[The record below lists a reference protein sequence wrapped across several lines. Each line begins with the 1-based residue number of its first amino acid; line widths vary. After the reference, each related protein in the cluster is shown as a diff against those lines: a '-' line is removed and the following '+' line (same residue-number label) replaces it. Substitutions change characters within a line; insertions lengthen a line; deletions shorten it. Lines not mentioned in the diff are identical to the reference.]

1 MTLRGIR
8 PTPVEGAFLAWL
20 YLVVLWLTWTPTGAG
35 VPELLLRPPSM
46 PWTVF
51 LGNLL
56 LFAPIAAVLASLFP
70 PGAQVRRRAASVALL
85 IAGLSVGV
93 ELGQFLV
100 PGRSISPYDVLLNTG
115 GGAAVAGAVLMMR
128 RRGLDR
134 RIPMGA
140 ACGAVGVGVLVFLSA
155 MGVSAQRM
163 LQLDHWNPAYQVVA
177 GDEWEGGRTYD
188 GEVTVPRLCTGEG
201 AATTGH
207 CIEPGA
213 DEGQREAFVAGVHD
227 SQRIR
232 VTARVVSA
240 GPQNDFNRI
249 VTFSQGTGTRN
260 VTLGQEEEDLRFRVR
275 TPLSGPNGTTV
286 SFRLPESIPTGEP
299 TTVVAEF
306 HKRGVDL
313 VAEAPSRVTRRTF
326 RWGFLSGWWLEK
338 GESVTPGALLA
349 AMLVGAL
356 GFSLPIALAVG
367 QGLKGVGLAPGWL
380 QVGGAAAAAPVLVLL
395 VAGALGVAVPIREL
409 LASGAV
415 GLLGAMV
422 PWISVNRSSPGD

>member
-1 MTLRGIR
+1 M
-8 PTPVEGAFLAWL
+8 
-20 YLVVLWLTWTPTGAG
+20 
-35 VPELLLRPPSM
+35 
-46 PWTVF
+46 
-51 LGNLL
+51 
-56 LFAPIAAVLASLFP
+56 
-70 PGAQVRRRAASVALL
+70 
-85 IAGLSVGV
+85 
-93 ELGQFLV
+93 
-100 PGRSISPYDVLLNTG
+100 
-115 GGAAVAGAVLMMR
+115 AGAVLMMR

-232 VTARVVSA
+232 VTARVISA
-240 GPQNDFNRI
+240 GPQTDFHRI

-260 VTLGQEEEDLRFRVR
+260 VTLGQEGEDLRFRVR

-299 TTVVAEF
+299 TSVLAEF
-306 HKRGVDL
+306 QGRGVDL
-313 VAEAPSRVTRRTF
+313 VAEGPSGVHRSIF

-338 GESVTPGALLA
+338 GGTVTPRALLV

-356 GFSLPIALAVG
+356 GFSLPVG
-367 QGLKGVGLAPGWL
+367 LGVGLGLKLVGLASGWL
-380 QVGGAAAAAPVLVLL
+380 QVGGAAAAAPILVVL
-395 VAGALGVAVPIREL
+395 VAGALGVAVPIREV
-409 LASGAV
+409 LASGAI
-415 GLLGAMV
+415 GLLGAMM
-422 PWISVNRSSPGD
+422 PWISVKRRPPNG